1 MNIKYGE
8 RIHETEVL
16 GPGKR
21 SVIWVHGCCFSCPG
35 CIGEHYKTG
44 TPRECSTEAMA
55 DWFLDAPDI
64 TELTVSGGE
73 PMLQAEALSETIR
86 LIRKQRNTGLIVY
99 SGFEYEELLKLSRA
113 DKGIKAFLEDIDI
126 LIDGP
131 YVSEQDSNR
140 PFIGSDNQRIILL
153 SDRYKEIYEDYYLH
167 TEGRKVELKLEEDKT
182 LMVGIPGEDQR
193 ILWKMIKNKGK

>member
-1 MNIKYGE
+1 
-8 RIHETEVL
+8 
-16 GPGKR
+16 
-21 SVIWVHGCCFSCPG
+21 
-35 CIGEHYKTG
+35 
-44 TPRECSTEAMA
+44 MA

-113 DKGIKAFLEDIDI
+113 DNGIKAFLEDIDI

-131 YVSEQDSNR
+131 YVSGQDNNR

-167 TEGRKVELKLEEDKT
+167 TEGRKIELKLEEDKT